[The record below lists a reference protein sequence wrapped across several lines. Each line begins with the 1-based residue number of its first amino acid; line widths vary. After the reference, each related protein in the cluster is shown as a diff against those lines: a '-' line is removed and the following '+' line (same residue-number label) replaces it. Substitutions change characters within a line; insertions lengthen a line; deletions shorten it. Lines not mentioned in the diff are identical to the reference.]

1 MPCSPSMYVIE
12 LRHAPVFPKPGSNVT
27 IPVFARSW
35 LMSTATSSS
44 VPRRTGSADRL
55 PSHTISAASR
65 AFAPLVWVAIARC
78 SAAGMGEDRLWG
90 RVGARVK
97 VESRRERTM
106 PYGPRGI
113 YRLIPSLTWQCDEQ
127 VSRVLSRVGAGARI
141 ADLGAGG
148 RRITPAT
155 ICLDFAAGQGTDGV
169 GDVQR
174 LPFRDA
180 SLDLVFATGLLEHVE
195 DERLV
200 LSEIARVLRTGGLV
214 HVEIPFL
221 EQYHEDPI

>member
-44 VPRRTGSADRL
+44 VPRRTG
-55 PSHTISAASR
+55 
-65 AFAPLVWVAIARC
+65 
-78 SAAGMGEDRLWG
+78 
-90 RVGARVK
+90 
-97 VESRRERTM
+97 
-106 PYGPRGI
+106 
-113 YRLIPSLTWQCDEQ
+113 
-127 VSRVLSRVGAGARI
+127 I

-155 ICLDFAAGQGTDGV
+155 ICLDFAAGKGTDVV

-200 LSEIARVLRTGGLV
+200 ISEIARVLRTGGLV